1 MTQFEKNTIQKWFY
15 DREIKSSLQT
25 EEEIETK
32 IKNMAFHELINI
44 YYRHYD
50 NLIQRAQ
57 DRLEKLYEDKD
68 RFNP

>member
-32 IKNMAFHELINI
+32 I
-44 YYRHYD
+44 
-50 NLIQRAQ
+50 
-57 DRLEKLYEDKD
+57 
-68 RFNP
+68 

>member
-1 MTQFEKNTIQKWFY
+1 
-15 DREIKSSLQT
+15 
-25 EEEIETK
+25 
-32 IKNMAFHELINI
+32 MAFHELINI